1 MLWAKPL
8 LAQTNTPISAI
19 DWLSQ
24 PGLSP
29 LSEDNLIESD
39 PPIGAVINEVTVIEL
54 DTPVDKIYG
63 LIPAKISGIQ
73 QNFWTDLDP
82 NTTQQIIRSLSKPGL
97 PATDDLLLR
106 ALLAESLG
114 GDVILG
120 VRAKALIERGAVHA
134 AYNLLGQSQVDN
146 LENFSLF
153 AEASLLTDNV
163 ERMCS
168 QLNSARHFSNDEA
181 LQVYCHARAGSW
193 DTAVLNY
200 FTLDTLGAF
209 PPATSGLL
217 AAYLDPELANN
228 LILHKVDRATLTP
241 LEFKLRANVGQPVS
255 TRSLP
260 LKFVASDLS
269 KANSWRQQIEAAERL
284 GAMGTLS
291 ATQLL
296 EKYKSG
302 KTYGSGGIWDRV
314 LNVQGLDRAL
324 SDPVIDPSKELQA
337 FWTTMKDTK
346 LASPL
351 ARAWA
356 DELIEFGQVP
366 EENEILFK
374 MQVLSRANVFEFKP
388 TMARLHRYNPD
399 VLAITYENLLLQL
412 EQDVSTSKPF
422 RSANMLRGMR
432 LISDAL
438 EGNEAAFFEAI
449 VHYQAM
455 GLTQLAKQLIIEFM
469 ILAPTT

>member
-1 MLWAKPL
+1 MLWAKTL

-82 NTTQQIIRSLSKPGL
+82 NTTHQIIRSLSKPGL

-106 ALLAESLG
+106 ALLAESFG

-241 LEFKLRANVGQPVS
+241 LEFKLSQRRPTS
-255 TRSLP
+255 
-260 LKFVASDLS
+260 FH
-269 KANSWRQQIEAAERL
+269 QI
-284 GAMGTLS
+284 
-291 ATQLL
+291 
-296 EKYKSG
+296 
-302 KTYGSGGIWDRV
+302 
-314 LNVQGLDRAL
+314 
-324 SDPVIDPSKELQA
+324 
-337 FWTTMKDTK
+337 
-346 LASPL
+346 
-351 ARAWA
+351 
-356 DELIEFGQVP
+356 
-366 EENEILFK
+366 
-374 MQVLSRANVFEFKP
+374 
-388 TMARLHRYNPD
+388 
-399 VLAITYENLLLQL
+399 
-412 EQDVSTSKPF
+412 TSIKV
-422 RSANMLRGMR
+422 RC
-432 LISDAL
+432 I
-438 EGNEAAFFEAI
+438 
-449 VHYQAM
+449 
-455 GLTQLAKQLIIEFM
+455 
-469 ILAPTT
+469 